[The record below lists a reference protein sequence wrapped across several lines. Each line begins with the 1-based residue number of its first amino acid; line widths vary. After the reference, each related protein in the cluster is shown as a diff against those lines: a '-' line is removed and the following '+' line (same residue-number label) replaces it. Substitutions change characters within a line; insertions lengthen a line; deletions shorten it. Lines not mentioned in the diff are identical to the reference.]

1 MDIKLFL
8 VKSISLLFLESQL
21 ENPGTSGGKH
31 IIRELLAGIK
41 LNENAADHGSDRNTL
56 NNLRTTVMW
65 MLNNGDSQTY
75 DLDTLLQ
82 RLRLNVQGDD
92 TTYKALEKTIK
103 NYPDETIVRKM
114 TGSIIKEMKRFKARE
129 KLNEVL
135 RKASYTV
142 AFKETEVED
151 WDGFILNTAQDLLSI
166 DMESEEHNDPAFLT
180 TVDFNDPSSVESAFE
195 DMEQTMST
203 DGILKFPF
211 KELNNMMGV
220 QQGARRG
227 EFGLVNALPGNN
239 KSGTLLDMF
248 MGICLFNDPFLFD
261 KDKKPLVLLYST
273 EDDVPV
279 IIQKIYIIL
288 KQMELGIGVSARGLN
303 AKMATAYVMEKLQA
317 RGWNVE
323 IHRVLGSAMSY
334 AKYIQHLEKYKAK
347 GFEVCAV
354 FCDYL
359 TMFSKDGCVQGAQGD
374 DLQDLYKRVR
384 EYTNPNKIL
393 HVTAHQLSTQ
403 AKEEKRMNP
412 TKFIRDMP
420 GGGYYQGCKKL
431 DTEVDWEIYVNKQV
445 VNDGSYLE
453 YVWGKHRGVV
463 EPTPEKA
470 KYFVMKYNDYPMYG
484 IAYDVHLTHSLG
496 YRLVGGKPIHGG
508 GGSTWDDIENRDSFG
523 DDSELLAA

>member
-21 ENPGTSGGKH
+21 ENPATSGGKM
-31 IIRELLAGIK
+31 IIRQLLGDIK
-41 LNENAADHGSDRNTL
+41 IQESAADHGSDRNTL

-65 MLNNGDSQTY
+65 MLGNGDTQTY
-75 DLDTLLQ
+75 DLDSLLQ
-82 RLRLNVQGDD
+82 RLRLNVQGDEF
-92 TTYKALEKTIK
+92 TYKALEKTIK
-103 NYPDETIVRKM
+103 LYGDESIIRKLA
-114 TGSIIKEMKRFKARE
+114 GNIIKEMKRFQAKE

-151 WDGFILNTAQDLLSI
+151 WDGFILQTAQDLLSI
-166 DMESEEHNDPAFLT
+166 DMDNDEHNDPAFLT
-180 TVDFNDPSSVESAFE
+180 TVDFNNPASVQSAFE

-203 DGILKFPF
+203 DGIIQFPF
-211 KELNNMMGV
+211 HELNNLMGK
-220 QQGARRG
+220 QKGGRRG

-248 MGICLFNDPFLFD
+248 MGTCLYNDPFLFD
-261 KDKKPLVLLYST
+261 PLKKPLVLLYST

-288 KQMELGIGVSARGLN
+288 KQLETGGPVSARGLN
-303 AKMATAYVMEKLQA
+303 AAMATQYVMEKLQA

-323 IHRVLGSAMSY
+323 IHRILGSAMSY

-359 TMFSKDGCVQGAQGD
+359 TMYSKDGCAQGSTGD

-403 AKEEKRMNP
+403 AKEEKRINP

-463 EPTPEKA
+463 EPTPERA
-470 KYFVMKYNDYPMYG
+470 KYFVMKYHEYPMYG
-484 IAYDVHLTHSLG
+484 IPYDVHLDHSLG
-496 YRLVGGKPIHGG
+496 YRAVGGKPIHSG
-508 GGSTWDDIENRDSFG
+508 GGSTWDDIDNRG
-523 DDSELLAA
+523 MESELDFMQAA